1 MDKLRAAQDSGEA
14 PLNLPVIA
22 DMEAV
27 MASRH
32 KEEMEKDSV
41 SSLHSEEMEED
52 PVSSLHKL
60 CQSRRWAE
68 SPFLS
73 IVL

>member
-1 MDKLRAAQDSGEA
+1 
-14 PLNLPVIA
+14 
-22 DMEAV
+22 

-41 SSLHSEEMEED
+41 SSLHKEEMEED
-52 PVSSLHKL
+52 PVSSLRKL

-68 SPFLS
+68 SPRLS
-73 IVL
+73 SVM

>member
-1 MDKLRAAQDSGEA
+1 
-14 PLNLPVIA
+14 
-22 DMEAV
+22 

-52 PVSSLHKL
+52 PVSSLRKL
-60 CQSRRWAE
+60 CQSWRWA
-68 SPFLS
+68 
-73 IVL
+73 

>member
-1 MDKLRAAQDSGEA
+1 
-14 PLNLPVIA
+14 
-22 DMEAV
+22 

-41 SSLHSEEMEED
+41 SSLLSEEMEED

-60 CQSRRWAE
+60 CQSRRLAE
-68 SPFLS
+68 SPRLS
-73 IVL
+73 SVL